1 MPRSRGGTR
10 ISLPREDFT
19 CDPDQLGLECQEG
32 AEGVEILT
40 DDVNTALKRLVERG
54 VDLNAVRVRTPNLE
68 DVFLQLTGRRLR
80 E

>member
-1 MPRSRGGTR
+1 HCGGSRV
-10 ISLPREDFT
+10 SLPREDFG
-19 CDPDQLGLECQEG
+19 CDPQSLGLDCQEG

-40 DDVNTALKRLVERG
+40 DDVDQALKRLVEKG